1 MVERLVNEFG
11 TPLAEDSSR
20 RAFPTPA
27 QIAEVHPDL
36 LRSLIRLGYRA
47 PYVHE
52 LGTRIASG
60 ELDLEALKNH
70 QLTTAE
76 LQKSLLGIKGVG
88 NYAAANLLMLLGRY
102 DFIPI
107 DSWALKVVSREWYQ
121 GEPVGPTEVK
131 AAFERWGEWKGLAF
145 WLWDWSIHED

>member
-11 TPLAEDSSR
+11 SPLAENSSR
-20 RAFPTPA
+20 RTFPTPA

-60 ELDLEALKNH
+60 ELD
-70 QLTTAE
+70 
-76 LQKSLLGIKGVG
+76 
-88 NYAAANLLMLLGRY
+88 Y

-121 GEPVGPTEVK
+121 GEPVRPTEVK

-145 WLWDWSIHED
+145 SLWDWSIHED